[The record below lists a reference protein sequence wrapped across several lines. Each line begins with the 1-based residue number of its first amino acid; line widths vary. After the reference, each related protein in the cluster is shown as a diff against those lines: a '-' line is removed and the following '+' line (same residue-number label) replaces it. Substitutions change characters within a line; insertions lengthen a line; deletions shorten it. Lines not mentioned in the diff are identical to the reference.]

1 MSRKSKIL
9 SNAELSAFCQQISL
23 IIAAGLPTYYGVSIL
38 CDEAPD
44 KQTHDLLKQIYKPM
58 ELGATLHS
66 ALKDTGYFPKY
77 MINMI
82 QLGEETGRL
91 EEVLNS
97 LSKYYDREDEIAS
110 GIKSAVAY
118 PLVLSAVMIAVIVV
132 MIAKV
137 LPVFSQIYAELG
149 SELTGTAAV
158 LMKLSEY
165 INRYLLVII
174 AFMLFAA
181 LVLFIFFK
189 TRFGKKLLMKT
200 ALSMSIA
207 SSRFANCMFLALSSG
222 LDTDRGLDLAQA
234 LVNNPVLD
242 SKINDCRKNISNG
255 ETFSEALLHS
265 NIFSKMYSSWI
276 AIGSK
281 TGSMDEVMQHICTSC
296 EDDTDA
302 RLSRF
307 ISVIEPAMVIL
318 LCIFIGFIL
327 VSFLLPLLGIISSIG

>member
-44 KQTHDLLKQIYKPM
+44 KQTHDLLEQIYKPM

-165 INRYLLVII
+165 INRYLLIII
-174 AFMLFAA
+174 AFMLFVA
-181 LVLFIFFK
+181 LVLFIFLRHASEKAPYENCSFHVN
-189 TRFGKKLLMKT
+189 RIQPFCKLH
-200 ALSMSIA
+200 
-207 SSRFANCMFLALSSG
+207 
-222 LDTDRGLDLAQA
+222 
-234 LVNNPVLD
+234 V
-242 SKINDCRKNISNG
+242 
-255 ETFSEALLHS
+255 FSTL
-265 NIFSKMYSSWI
+265 KR
-276 AIGSK
+276 
-281 TGSMDEVMQHICTSC
+281 
-296 EDDTDA
+296 A
-302 RLSRF
+302 RHRPWS
-307 ISVIEPAMVIL
+307 
-318 LCIFIGFIL
+318 
-327 VSFLLPLLGIISSIG
+327 

>member
-1 MSRKSKIL
+1 
-9 SNAELSAFCQQISL
+9 
-23 IIAAGLPTYYGVSIL
+23 
-38 CDEAPD
+38 
-44 KQTHDLLKQIYKPM
+44 M

-165 INRYLLVII
+165 INRYLLII
-174 AFMLFAA
+174 ISVMLFAA

-189 TRFGKKLLMKT
+189 TRFGKRLLMKT

-222 LDTDRGLDLAQA
+222 LDTDRG
-234 LVNNPVLD
+234 LD

>member
-1 MSRKSKIL
+1 
-9 SNAELSAFCQQISL
+9 
-23 IIAAGLPTYYGVSIL
+23 
-38 CDEAPD
+38 
-44 KQTHDLLKQIYKPM
+44 
-58 ELGATLHS
+58 
-66 ALKDTGYFPKY
+66 

-165 INRYLLVII
+165 INRYLLIII

-181 LVLFIFFK
+181 
-189 TRFGKKLLMKT
+189 
-200 ALSMSIA
+200 
-207 SSRFANCMFLALSSG
+207 
-222 LDTDRGLDLAQA
+222 
-234 LVNNPVLD
+234 
-242 SKINDCRKNISNG
+242 
-255 ETFSEALLHS
+255 
-265 NIFSKMYSSWI
+265 
-276 AIGSK
+276 
-281 TGSMDEVMQHICTSC
+281 TGS
-296 EDDTDA
+296 
-302 RLSRF
+302 F
-307 ISVIEPAMVIL
+307 Y
-318 LCIFIGFIL
+318 IF
-327 VSFLLPLLGIISSIG
+327 

>member
-44 KQTHDLLKQIYKPM
+44 KQTRDLLEQIYKPM

-222 LDTDRGLDLAQA
+222 LDTDRGLD
-234 LVNNPVLD
+234 

>member
-38 CDEAPD
+38 CDEAPA
-44 KQTHDLLKQIYKPM
+44 KQTRALLEQLYTPM

-66 ALKDTGYFPKY
+66 AL
-77 MINMI
+77 MI
-82 QLGEETGRL
+82 QLGEDTGRL
-91 EEVLNS
+91 VEVLNS

-165 INRYLLVII
+165 INRYLLIII
-174 AFMLFAA
+174 AVMLFAA

-189 TRFGKKLLMKT
+189 TRFGKKFLMKT

>member
-44 KQTHDLLKQIYKPM
+44 KQTHDLLEQIYKPM

-165 INRYLLVII
+165 INRYLLIII
-174 AFMLFAA
+174 AVMLFAA

-189 TRFGKKLLMKT
+189 TRFGKKFLMKT

-242 SKINDCRKNISNG
+242 SKINDCRKNI
-255 ETFSEALLHS
+255 S

>member
-44 KQTHDLLKQIYKPM
+44 KQTRDLLEQIYKPM

-165 INRYLLVII
+165 INRYLLIII

-181 LVLFIFFK
+181 LVLFIFLRHASEKVPYENCSFHVN
-189 TRFGKKLLMKT
+189 RIQPLCKLHV
-200 ALSMSIA
+200 
-207 SSRFANCMFLALSSG
+207 LALSSG

-242 SKINDCRKNISNG
+242 SKINDCRKYI
-255 ETFSEALLHS
+255 
-265 NIFSKMYSSWI
+265 
-276 AIGSK
+276 
-281 TGSMDEVMQHICTSC
+281 
-296 EDDTDA
+296 
-302 RLSRF
+302 
-307 ISVIEPAMVIL
+307 
-318 LCIFIGFIL
+318 
-327 VSFLLPLLGIISSIG
+327 

>member
-44 KQTHDLLKQIYKPM
+44 KQTHDLLEQIYKPM

-82 QLGEETGRL
+82 QL
-91 EEVLNS
+91 
-97 LSKYYDREDEIAS
+97 REDEIAS

-165 INRYLLVII
+165 INRYLLIII
-174 AFMLFAA
+174 AVMLFAA

-189 TRFGKKLLMKT
+189 TRFGKKFLMKT

>member
-44 KQTHDLLKQIYKPM
+44 KQTHDLLEQIYKPM

-165 INRYLLVII
+165 INRYLLIII
-174 AFMLFAA
+174 AVMLFAA
-181 LVLFIFFK
+181 LVLFIFF
-189 TRFGKKLLMKT
+189 
-200 ALSMSIA
+200 
-207 SSRFANCMFLALSSG
+207 
-222 LDTDRGLDLAQA
+222 TDRGLDLAQA

>member
-1 MSRKSKIL
+1 
-9 SNAELSAFCQQISL
+9 
-23 IIAAGLPTYYGVSIL
+23 
-38 CDEAPD
+38 
-44 KQTHDLLKQIYKPM
+44 
-58 ELGATLHS
+58 
-66 ALKDTGYFPKY
+66 
-77 MINMI
+77 
-82 QLGEETGRL
+82 
-91 EEVLNS
+91 
-97 LSKYYDREDEIAS
+97 
-110 GIKSAVAY
+110 
-118 PLVLSAVMIAVIVV
+118 MIAVIVV

-165 INRYLLVII
+165 INRYLLIII
-174 AFMLFAA
+174 AVMLFAA

-189 TRFGKKLLMKT
+189 TRFGKKFLMKT

-207 SSRFANCMFLALSSG
+207 SSRFANCMALALSSG
-222 LDTDRGLDLAQA
+222 LDTDQGLMFAEQLVDNPDLAQA

>member
-1 MSRKSKIL
+1 MSRKSKNL

-44 KQTHDLLKQIYKPM
+44 KQTRDLLEQIYKPM

-110 GIKSAVAY
+110 GIKSAV
-118 PLVLSAVMIAVIVV
+118 

-165 INRYLLVII
+165 INRYLLIII
-174 AFMLFAA
+174 AVMLFAA

-189 TRFGKKLLMKT
+189 TRFGKKFLMKT

>member
-1 MSRKSKIL
+1 
-9 SNAELSAFCQQISL
+9 
-23 IIAAGLPTYYGVSIL
+23 
-38 CDEAPD
+38 
-44 KQTHDLLKQIYKPM
+44 
-58 ELGATLHS
+58 
-66 ALKDTGYFPKY
+66 
-77 MINMI
+77 
-82 QLGEETGRL
+82 
-91 EEVLNS
+91 
-97 LSKYYDREDEIAS
+97 
-110 GIKSAVAY
+110 
-118 PLVLSAVMIAVIVV
+118 
-132 MIAKV
+132 
-137 LPVFSQIYAELG
+137 
-149 SELTGTAAV
+149 
-158 LMKLSEY
+158 MKLSEY

-174 AFMLFAA
+174 AFMLFGRTGS
-181 LVLFIFFK
+181 FYIFK
-189 TRFGKKLLMKT
+189 TRFEKLLTKT

-255 ETFSEALLHS
+255 ETFSESTLHS

-327 VSFLLPLLGIISSIG
+327 VSFLLPLLELYQA

>member
-44 KQTHDLLKQIYKPM
+44 KQTRDLLEQIYKPM

-165 INRYLLVII
+165 INRYLLIII

-181 LVLFIFFK
+181 LFLFIFFK
-189 TRFGKKLLMKT
+189 TRFGKRLLMKT

-207 SSRFANCMFLALSSG
+207 SSRFANCMF
-222 LDTDRGLDLAQA
+222 
-234 LVNNPVLD
+234 
-242 SKINDCRKNISNG
+242 
-255 ETFSEALLHS
+255 
-265 NIFSKMYSSWI
+265 
-276 AIGSK
+276 
-281 TGSMDEVMQHICTSC
+281 
-296 EDDTDA
+296 
-302 RLSRF
+302 
-307 ISVIEPAMVIL
+307 
-318 LCIFIGFIL
+318 
-327 VSFLLPLLGIISSIG
+327 

>member
-44 KQTHDLLKQIYKPM
+44 KQTRDLLEQIYKPM

-97 LSKYYDREDEIAS
+97 LSKYYDREDEISS

-137 LPVFSQIYAELG
+137 FPVFSQIYAELG

-165 INRYLLVII
+165 INRYLLIII

-181 LVLFIFFK
+181 LFLFIFFK

-207 SSRFANCMFLALSSG
+207 SSRFANCMALALSSG
-222 LDTDRGLDLAQA
+222 LDTDQGLMLAEQLVDNPYMASRIKKCRDLTASGRGFAEA
-234 LVNNPVLD
+234 VLT
-242 SKINDCRKNISNG
+242 SG
-255 ETFSEALLHS
+255 
-265 NIFSKMYSSWI
+265 IFSKIYTSMITI
-276 AIGSK
+276 AFR
-281 TGSMDEVMQHICTSC
+281 TGSMDEVMHQIS
-296 EDDTDA
+296 EEYEEETDRQIA
-302 RLSRF
+302 GF
-307 ISVIEPAMVIL
+307 ISVLEPTLVIIL
-318 LCIFIGFIL
+318 SIFIGLIL
-327 VSFLLPLLGIISSIG
+327 ISFLLPLIGIMSSIG

>member
-44 KQTHDLLKQIYKPM
+44 KQTRDLLEQIYKPM

-165 INRYLLVII
+165 INRYLLIII
-174 AFMLFAA
+174 AVMLFAA

-189 TRFGKKLLMKT
+189 TRFGKKFLMKT
-200 ALSMSIA
+200 ALY
-207 SSRFANCMFLALSSG
+207 
-222 LDTDRGLDLAQA
+222 
-234 LVNNPVLD
+234 VNRIQPLCKLHV
-242 SKINDCRKNISNG
+242 
-255 ETFSEALLHS
+255 FSTL
-265 NIFSKMYSSWI
+265 KR
-276 AIGSK
+276 
-281 TGSMDEVMQHICTSC
+281 T
-296 EDDTDA
+296 
-302 RLSRF
+302 
-307 ISVIEPAMVIL
+307 
-318 LCIFIGFIL
+318 
-327 VSFLLPLLGIISSIG
+327 